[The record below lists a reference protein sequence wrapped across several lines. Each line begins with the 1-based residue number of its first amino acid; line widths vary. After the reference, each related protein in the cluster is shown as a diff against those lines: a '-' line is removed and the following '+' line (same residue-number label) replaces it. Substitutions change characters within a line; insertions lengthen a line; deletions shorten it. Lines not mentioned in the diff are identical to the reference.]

1 MAYFK
6 NKYQMQKASDEEI
19 REFFASTIFEGTFSN
34 EVKSN
39 NHADYFKGHIHSIK
53 VNGEPTN
60 VIGSYINVP
69 TVANDIAEGE
79 CTFKCRVKDV
89 VRTSPSQ
96 INFTLSPK
104 TLRSKS
110 ASKINLRIEPR
121 EGELTNEDLFELWGV
136 DDCECIGYYHFD
148 SKSGGYLIDDLRKTN
163 FDRIPPYL
171 TNKKPITL
179 WLKYPQ
185 KDIELDN
192 YYRFTWKLSYK
203 DSKNPYEI
211 YLDNRYSLQTITPK
225 WFIDKLFEDRHSD
238 KSKNFGSAANFLD
251 TLSKQLSARE
261 STFVYE
267 LLQNANDYP
276 VEGQMVDVEFHI
288 TDNYLLFLHS
298 GEKFNVRNIS
308 GICGINEKEKI
319 ANRKTIGYK
328 GIGFK
333 TVFLNNHYVYL
344 RTGDY
349 SFRFD
354 QGETPEKKRGG
365 RIKRQDAPFQIL
377 PIWTEHDEVS
387 PEVNSVFDKAAPK
400 FQVKIAL
407 RPDSPRI
414 LHSGRNSYENLFRE
428 IFSDSNIIL
437 FIPNIN
443 SVRVFIN
450 GNEERACYRNNEE
463 WIVGDYETEIDPIL
477 QRRIN
482 KTIKKG
488 KSRIP
493 EKYTDFDCTRISFA
507 CKHTSAIISQIDDAT
522 LYCYLPTGASWGL
535 PFLMNTDMI
544 PKGDRNDIETEVEL
558 LELEESDLEENDN
571 INLEDIKG
579 KNGETNFNE
588 ELAYVA
594 GSKLFIWIRD
604 LLTSKKYQLGSVF
617 SLVPDFKKC
626 KREHKDYSSFIEKFE
641 EAFNNCMDTET
652 IVPVPQGISLVN
664 KVILDTTGLSI
675 SGIMSDDEFC
685 KFTGMKDY
693 YLPLPMLRKDK
704 HFNSFLK
711 RYAEDDQIFDKDY
724 LKNLVSNDDFKE
736 WLKDQDNNNKF
747 LSFLLGNDYLEDYF
761 DETIFIEEECGKL
774 FSASDLYYNIDE
786 ELKDLS
792 AFSSHLCYLSFKTRD
807 FFKDNEKWNEIID
820 GRFAEYDSE
829 SFINDTLLSDN
840 WDETVKALKEWNT
853 SFHFYSYLAKNS
865 IVPDNLC
872 SLPFFKDDPEATVE
886 DDFHD
891 KFIFLSSSEG
901 KKTCSA
907 SWLSSVSFCFVSSKY
922 DTATLNYFKEN
933 AGVLDYSDD
942 IIVNDIIQSEDY
954 HDNINESQQE
964 NKETS
969 VAFVKFCFEHE
980 SSFGSGSLRDYT
992 LNSYDCDG
1000 DQTSVLS
1007 EDHIYFPSAYFDEY
1021 SQKDWLDCGWMYSID
1036 PDYLK
1041 VDNDKEKVKAFLK
1054 KTFYLEE
1061 LGAENF
1067 YTEIVRPKINNII
1080 SNTSGDNDRNGLKN
1094 IDFVSYLDQ
1103 NYKLVFEQEKD
1114 AERFEAFIFLADAE
1128 DGGFYDIESDA
1139 TYIYAYD
1146 SELKEI
1152 LNSEWFPAD
1161 IVHMCTS
1168 KYGESKSIQAI
1179 KAKKYDFA
1187 FFFNDVIAEE
1197 LDNINDTI
1205 NSKEASIAFHSFI
1218 IDRLADL
1225 TDKQKEVMKGAK
1237 VYLYGNDEASDRSDG
1252 HHILSKSA
1260 RELAYMGLVDVSDL
1274 DIIDPDYHIEE
1285 NEEYWKVRLGNK
1297 QFTVTDFITWL
1308 TDNTDM
1314 FYSTIEDND
1323 NNIKFWRWVK
1333 GCNLTDQTLG
1343 NLPVLPIYLTTD
1355 KYVDSDDT
1363 IYLSDDYIEEGG
1375 LETIVR
1381 NYHLDASFIS
1391 SEYIA
1396 EEDNIDSWKDF
1407 WVKMGLR
1414 FEMVDIL
1421 IDTIDNRLSETDDVK
1436 LPATIAKYRL
1446 KLEEHYEGDLISN
1459 LRDLRVKAHDGEFY
1473 SLSEVIYID
1482 SEKEEPFKY
1491 IDIPNQASFATADER
1506 KLIIDILDKIDGCK
1520 IVKLT
1525 EWQKVKIDRYLEIQ
1539 NDKNNEDLLRSIHFR
1554 FVDELAAMYNDD
1566 KDSFKEFDQISNVLF
1581 LDSDDEFTDVS
1592 EMTEGSLYK
1601 PFCDFEKYGLDYD
1614 YISNSYLQECTNDI
1628 RKMLNRVFKI
1638 HCDFRKD
1645 DIENLSD
1652 RDFSIYFWSQYL
1664 IKRDT
1669 DISGIKKLIDDREFD
1684 SVECIPTK
1692 DYMKKPS
1699 EIYSLS
1705 ISSYVIKHVDDWEN
1719 KLPLKELP
1727 NIEYDKDE
1735 NRTLFGLLLNKPSNL
1750 RLSFCDSLYALF
1762 SIAGQDRR
1770 AQLLLWMIETYD
1782 EKYDVNVT
1790 EYRAD
1795 ESAKWKNTKNE
1806 DKPIIELYA
1815 LSYNDKKLEQYFGN
1829 LPQIINKDYLPS
1841 GPIPFK
1847 NACDI
1852 LQITTIEPEDL
1863 IVDKIGQASKNE
1875 VYKKTLRV
1883 YALVLAGYEDT
1894 ENWKSRYQKYCE
1906 LIDALKLW
1914 CCTAISI
1921 RYKKDEK
1928 ICQNLKKFYREKG
1941 SADFY
1946 FVKSLDEK
1954 RVFKPFV
1961 ENFIEYLGIEADK
1974 DFVETVMDSREAA
1987 LELVQENNTLMLND
2001 TFKDEL
2007 DLLIPGIKREL
2018 NGIEADDT
2026 DLVDE
2031 DTRHTFTGYTD
2042 EPEDDTSEDD
2052 NLEDK
2057 LSTESIDIKST
2068 EREEDHNNAIE
2079 YLREEEYYDDDER
2092 EAIEKSDED
2101 LDEDDFCDI
2110 TKMYYN
2116 YNGEEIETICEHYRN
2131 GTWVRGHYRDGY
2143 WVNGY
2148 WRSCSNVSSHTRSA
2162 GSHNNGNNFE
2172 QEVPSQSNSTLSSK
2186 PYSQHTDGNIDVIE
2200 QKRTRSDK
2208 SSTHDYLTTREPS
2221 KRKSSSNATPTKAG
2235 EGTRSYS
2242 DMNGWGDSGSN
2253 YTPQAPKPYSPEDVR
2268 NFGSHGVTRTL
2279 DVLEPTMSE
2288 VAEINR
2294 ILGED
2299 LSSEQIADQNY
2310 LAQLRLY
2317 NNLVKRGMTPN
2328 ESKDDFVR
2336 NAHMKNEHTI
2346 IGGKYIHK
2354 CSAAGGIMYLSPSIW
2369 NKIADDRCVVCVY
2382 LGAKSNEF
2390 MYFNSIDDILE
2401 WIGED
2406 DIVIKLTGEEK
2417 ADVVEELYSGILNG
2431 VKGTAYTLIR
2441 INTNEKYNSLF
2452 AQLPKNNEINETEEN
2467 EDEY

>member
-1 MAYFK
+1 MPRYI
-6 NKYQMQKASDEEI
+6 NRNQLQKATDEEI
-19 REFFASTIFEGTFSN
+19 EQFFSETVFEGIYSS
-34 EVKSN
+34 ELKSKN
-39 NHADYFKGHIHSIK
+39 SDFYKGSISDIK
-53 VNGEPTN
+53 LEGRPTN
-60 VIGSYINVP
+60 LVGLFLNVP
-69 TVANDIAEGE
+69 HNSKDIPEGP
-79 CTFKCRVKDV
+79 CSFKCRMNIKALREQGFYKVNLLGSTL
-89 VRTSPSQ
+89 TSIQKLTESNVT
-96 INFTLSPK
+96 ISEK
-104 TLRSKS
+104 ESK
-110 ASKINLRIEPR
+110 EQ
-121 EGELTNEDLFELWGV
+121 ELFDMWGV
-136 DDCECIGYYHFD
+136 EDCQCIGYYHYD
-148 SKSGGYLIDDLRKTN
+148 EESEVYIVDDLRKPN
-163 FDRIPPYL
+163 FDHIPYYPGDKE
-171 TNKKPITL
+171 KKPIRIS
-179 WLKYPQ
+179 YPHEIRG
-185 KDIELDN
+185 IELND
-192 YYRFTWKLSYK
+192 YYLFTWKLSHRNKY
-203 DSKNPYEI
+203 NPYEI
-211 YLDNRYSLQTITPK
+211 YLDFNTQPKAINPK
-225 WFIDKLFEDRHSD
+225 WFIDTLFDDRHND
-238 KSKNFGSAANFLD
+238 KSKNFGSATNFLD
-251 TLSKQLSARE
+251 TLSKQLSAKE

-276 VEGQMVDVEFHI
+276 VEGCSVDVEFYI
-288 TDNYLLFLHS
+288 TDNYLLFLHT
-298 GEKFNVRNIS
+298 GDKFNVRNIS
-308 GICGINEKEKI
+308 GICGINEKEKV
-319 ANRKTIGYK
+319 ANKKTIGYK

-354 QGETPEKKRGG
+354 EGETPEKKVGG
-365 RIKRQDAPFQIL
+365 KIKRLGAPFQIL
-377 PIWTEHDEVS
+377 PIWTKHNEVAK
-387 PEVNSVFDKAAPK
+387 EVNDIFDNSGDE
-400 FQVKIAL
+400 FRVKIAL
-407 RPDSPRI
+407 RPDNKNL
-414 LHSGRNSYENLFRE
+414 LHIGKNSYENLFRE
-428 IFSDSNIIL
+428 VFSDSNIIL

-443 SVRVFIN
+443 SVSVFIN
-450 GNEERACYRNNEE
+450 GKKERACFRNNEE
-463 WIVGDYETEIDPIL
+463 WIVGDYENEIKDEL
-477 QRRIN
+477 QLLIN
-482 KTIKKG
+482 KTIEKG
-488 KSRIP
+488 NSRIP
-493 EKYTDFDCTRISFA
+493 EKYKDFDYTKVSFA
-507 CKHTSAIISQIDDAT
+507 CNHEGAMIKPVEDAT
-522 LYCYLPTGASWGL
+522 LYCYLPTKASWGL

-544 PKGDRNDIETEVEL
+544 PKGDRNDIETEVKL
-558 LELEESDLEENDN
+558 ID
-571 INLEDIKG
+571 ED
-579 KNGETNFNE
+579 ETNFNE
-588 ELAYVA
+588 ELASIA
-594 GSKLFIWIRD
+594 GSKLFLWIRD
-604 LLTSKKYQLGSVF
+604 LLTSRKYHLGSVF

-626 KREHKDYSSFIEKFE
+626 KREHKDYTSFIEKFE
-641 EAFNNCMDTET
+641 DAFDSCLKKET
-652 IVPVPQGISLVN
+652 IVPVPQGIALVN
-664 KVILDTTGLSI
+664 NVILDSTGLSL
-675 SGIMSDDEFC
+675 SGIMSDDEFRR
-685 KFTGMKDY
+685 FTGMEDY

-711 RYAEDDQIFDKDY
+711 RYAEEDQIFDKDS
-724 LKNLVSNDDFKE
+724 LKDLVSNDDFKE

-747 LSFLLGNDYLEDYF
+747 LNYLLENDYLEDYF

-792 AFSSHLCYLSFKTRD
+792 AFSSHLCYLSFKTRE
-807 FFKDNEKWNEIID
+807 FFKDNKKWNEIID
-820 GRFAEYDSE
+820 GQFAEYNSD
-829 SFINDTLLSDN
+829 SFINDTLLSEN

-865 IVPDNLC
+865 IVPDDLC
-872 SLPFFKDDPEATVE
+872 SLPFFNDDSEATVE
-886 DDFHD
+886 DDFND

-907 SWLSSVSFCFVSSKY
+907 PWLSSVSFCFVSPKY
-922 DTATLNYFKEN
+922 DKATLDYFKAN
-933 AGVLDYSDD
+933 AGVLNYSDD

-954 HDNINESQQE
+954 HDEINESQQE
-964 NKETS
+964 DKDTS

-980 SSFGSGSLRDYT
+980 SLFGSGSLRDYA

-1000 DQTSVLS
+1000 EQAFVLY
-1007 EDHIYFPSAYFDEY
+1007 EDHIFFPSVCFDEY
-1021 SQKDWLDCGWMYSID
+1021 SQKDWLDCDWMYSLD
-1036 PDYLK
+1036 SDYLK
-1041 VDNDKEKVKAFLK
+1041 VDNDEEKVKAFLEK
-1054 KTFYLEE
+1054 AFYVEE
-1061 LGAENF
+1061 LGADKFNRD
-1067 YTEIVRPKINNII
+1067 IVRPNISSII
-1080 SNTSGDNDRNGLKN
+1080 SNTSGNSDSDGAKN
-1094 IDFVSYLDQ
+1094 LDFIGYLDA
-1103 NYKLVFEQEKD
+1103 NYNLVFEKEKD
-1114 AERFEAFIFLADAE
+1114 ADKFGDFVFIGDS
-1128 DGGFYDIESDA
+1128 DDNSFYDIASDSA
-1139 TYIYAYD
+1139 YIYAYD

-1152 LNSEWFPAD
+1152 LDSEWFPAD
-1161 IVHMCTS
+1161 TVNLCTN
-1168 KYGESKSIQAI
+1168 KYGESKSILAI

-1187 FFFNDVIAEE
+1187 NFFSDVITEE
-1197 LDNINDTI
+1197 LDNINETI
-1205 NSKEASIAFHSFI
+1205 DSKEASIAFHTFI
-1218 IDRLADL
+1218 IDRLSDL
-1225 TDKQKEVMKGAK
+1225 TDKQKEVMKRAK
-1237 VYLYGNDEASDRSDG
+1237 VYLYGNDDASDRSDG

-1260 RELAYMGLVDVSDL
+1260 RELASMGLVEFSDL

-1285 NEEYWKVRLGNK
+1285 NEDYWKTRLGNE

-1308 TDNTDM
+1308 TDNTDT
-1314 FYSTIEDND
+1314 FYSTIEDKD

-1333 GCNLTDQTLG
+1333 GCKLADQTLA

-1355 KYVDSDDT
+1355 EYVDSDDT

-1375 LETIVR
+1375 LETIVT
-1381 NYHLDASFIS
+1381 NYHPDASFVS

-1396 EEDNIDSWKDF
+1396 EEDSIDSWKDF
-1407 WVKMGLR
+1407 WVKMGVR

-1421 IDTIDNRLSETDDVK
+1421 IDTIDNRLSETDDAK
-1436 LPATIAKYRL
+1436 LPATIAKHRL

-1473 SLSEVIYID
+1473 SLSEIIYID

-1506 KLIIDILDKIDGCK
+1506 KLIIDILDEIDGDK

-1539 NDKNNEDLLRSIHFR
+1539 DDDNNEDLLRSIHFR
-1554 FVDELAAMYNDD
+1554 FVDELAAMYNAD
-1566 KDSFKEFDQISNVLF
+1566 KDSLKEFDQISNVLF

-1601 PFCDFEKYGLDYD
+1601 PFCDFEKFGLDYD

-1638 HCDFRKD
+1638 HCDFEKD

-1664 IKRDT
+1664 IKRDA
-1669 DISGIKKLIDDREFD
+1669 DISGVKKLIEDREFD
-1684 SVECIPTK
+1684 SIACIPTK

-1705 ISSYVIKHVDDWEN
+1705 ISSYVIKHGDDWEN
-1719 KLPLKELP
+1719 KLPLKDLP
-1727 NIEYDKDE
+1727 NIEYDKE
-1735 NRTLFGLLLNKPSNL
+1735 EKRTLFGLLLNKPSNL

-1762 SIAGQDRR
+1762 SIAGQERR
-1770 AQLLLWMIETYD
+1770 AQLLQWMIETYD

-1806 DKPIIELYA
+1806 DKPITELYA

-1829 LPQIINKDYLPS
+1829 LPQIINKDYLPA
-1841 GPIPFK
+1841 GPISFK

-1863 IVDKIGQASKNE
+1863 IVDKIGQVSKNE

-1883 YALVLAGYEDT
+1883 YALVLAGYEDA
-1894 ENWKSRYQKYCE
+1894 ENWSSRYQKYCE
-1906 LIDALKLW
+1906 LIDALELW

-1921 RYKKDEK
+1921 RYEKDEN

-1961 ENFIEYLGIEADK
+1961 ENVIEYLGIEADK

-1987 LELVQENNTLMLND
+1987 MELVQENNTLMLD
-2001 TFKDEL
+2001 DAFKDEL

-2031 DTRHTFTGYTD
+2031 DTRHTFTGYTN
-2042 EPEDDTSEDD
+2042 EPEDETSEDD
-2052 NLEDK
+2052 NLEDNV
-2057 LSTESIDIKST
+2057 STESTDIETS
-2068 EREEDHNNAIE
+2068 EREEDQNSEIE
-2079 YLREEEYYDDDER
+2079 YLREEEYDDDDER
-2092 EAIEKSDED
+2092 EAIEKSDEV
-2101 LDEDDFCDI
+2101 LDEDDFCNI

-2116 YNGEEIETICEHYRN
+2116 YHGEEIETVCEHYRN
-2131 GTWVRGHYRDGY
+2131 GTWVRGHYRNGS

-2148 WRSCSNVSSHTRSA
+2148 WRSGSNVSSHTRSI
-2162 GSHNNGNNFE
+2162 GSYNHGNNIE
-2172 QEVPSQSNSTLSSK
+2172 QESSSRSNSTSSSK
-2186 PYSQHTDGNIDVIE
+2186 PYSQHTDDNMDFIE
-2200 QKRTRSDK
+2200 PKKTRSDK
-2208 SSTHDYLTTREPS
+2208 GSTHDYPTTREPRE
-2221 KRKSSSNATPTKAG
+2221 RKYSSNATPTKAG

-2242 DMNGWGDSGSN
+2242 DMNGWEGSGN
-2253 YTPQAPKPYSPEDVR
+2253 YTPQVPKPYSPEDVR

-2279 DVLEPTMSE
+2279 EVLEPTTSE
-2288 VAEINR
+2288 VDEINR

-2299 LSSEQIADQNY
+2299 LSSEQVADQNY

-2317 NNLVKRGMTPN
+2317 NNLVNRGMTPN

-2346 IGGKYIHK
+2346 RGGKYIHK

-2390 MYFNSIDDILE
+2390 MYFNSIDEILE
-2401 WIGED
+2401 WVGED

-2417 ADVVEELYSGILNG
+2417 ANVVEELYSGVLNG

-2441 INTNEKYNSLF
+2441 INSNEKYNSLF
-2452 AQLPKNNEINETEEN
+2452 AQLPTNNDINETEEN
-2467 EDEY
+2467 LDEYDD

>member
-1 MAYFK
+1 MTTFK
-6 NKYQMQKASDEEI
+6 NKYQMIKASDEQI
-19 REFFASTIFEGTFSN
+19 REFFATTIFEGVFSK
-34 EVKSN
+34 EIKS

-69 TVANDIAEGE
+69 TVANDIPEGE

-96 INFTLSPK
+96 INFSLSPR
-104 TLRSKS
+104 TLRNKS
-110 ASKINLRIEPR
+110 ATKPMLSIEPR
-121 EGELTNEDLFELWGV
+121 EGELSNEDLFELWGV

-148 SKSGGYLIDDLRKTN
+148 PKSGGYLIDDLRKTN

-185 KDIELDN
+185 KGIEVDN
-192 YYRFTWKLSYK
+192 YYRFTWKLSHK
-203 DSKNPYEI
+203 DPQNPYEI
-211 YLDNRYSLQTITPK
+211 YLDSRYSPQTITPK

-298 GEKFNVRNIS
+298 GDKFNVRNIS

-365 RIKRQDAPFQIL
+365 KIKRQDAPFQIL
-377 PIWTEHDEVS
+377 PIWTEHNEVS
-387 PEVNSVFDKAAPK
+387 PEVNSVFDNAAPK
-400 FQVKIAL
+400 FQVQIAL
-407 RPDSPRI
+407 RPDSQRI
-414 LHSGRNSYENLFRE
+414 LHLGRNSYENLFRE
-428 IFSDSNIIL
+428 VFSDSNIIL

-443 SVRVFIN
+443 SVSVFIN
-450 GNEERACYRNNEE
+450 GKKERACFRNNEE
-463 WIVGDYETEIDPIL
+463 WIVGNYENEIGEDL
-477 QRRIN
+477 QLLIN
-482 KTIKKG
+482 KTIEKG
-488 KSRIP
+488 NSRIP
-493 EKYTDFDCTRISFA
+493 EKYKDFDYTKVSFA
-507 CKHTSAIISQIDDAT
+507 CNREGAMIKPVDDST
-522 LYCYLPTGASWGL
+522 LYCYLPTKASWGL

-544 PKGDRNDIETEVEL
+544 PKGDRNDIETEVKL
-558 LELEESDLEENDN
+558 ID
-571 INLEDIKG
+571 ED
-579 KNGETNFNE
+579 ETNFNE
-588 ELAYVA
+588 ELASIA
-594 GSKLFIWIRD
+594 GSKLFLWIHD
-604 LLTSKKYQLGSVF
+604 LLTSRKYQLGSVF

-626 KREHKDYSSFIEKFE
+626 KREHKDYTSFIEKFE
-641 EAFNNCMDTET
+641 EAFNMCLETET
-652 IVPVPQGISLVN
+652 IVPVPQGIALVN
-664 KVILDTTGLSI
+664 KVILDLTGLSI
-675 SGIMSDDEFC
+675 SKIMSDDEFR
-685 KFTGMKDY
+685 KFTDMEDY

-711 RYAEDDQIFDKDY
+711 RYADDDQIFDKDC
-724 LKNLVSNDDFKE
+724 LKDLISNDDFKE

-747 LSFLLGNDYLEDYF
+747 LNFLLENDYLEDYF

-792 AFSSHLCYLSFKTRD
+792 AFSSHLCYLSFKTRE

-820 GRFAEYDSE
+820 GQFAEYDAE
-829 SFINDTLLSDN
+829 SFINDILLSDN

-853 SFHFYSYLAKNS
+853 SYHFYSYLAKNN
-865 IVPDNLC
+865 IVPDDLC
-872 SLPFFKDDPEATVE
+872 SLPFFNDDSEATVV
-886 DDFHD
+886 DDFND

-907 SWLSSVSFCFVSSKY
+907 SWLSSITFSFVSPNY
-922 DTATLNYFKEN
+922 DKATLDYFKEN
-933 AGVLDYSDD
+933 AGVLDFSDD
-942 IIVNDIIQSEDY
+942 VIVNDIIQSEDY
-954 HDNINESQQE
+954 HDEINESQQE
-964 NKETS
+964 DKDTS
-969 VAFVKFCFEHE
+969 VAFVKFCYEHE
-980 SSFGSGSLRDYT
+980 SLFGSGSLRDYA
-992 LNSYDCDG
+992 LNSYDCDS
-1000 DQTSVLS
+1000 DEAFVLY
-1007 EDHIYFPSAYFDEY
+1007 EDHIFFPSECFDQY
-1021 SQKDWLDCGWMYSID
+1021 SQKDWLNCDWMYSLD
-1036 PDYLK
+1036 SDYLK
-1041 VDNDKEKVKAFLK
+1041 VDNDNEKVKAFLK
-1054 KTFYLEE
+1054 KAFYVEE
-1061 LGAENF
+1061 LDADIF
-1067 YTEIVRPKINNII
+1067 YKDIVRPNIGSII
-1080 SNTSGDNDRNGLKN
+1080 SNTSGSNDGDGAKN
-1094 IDFVSYLDQ
+1094 LDFICYL
-1103 NYKLVFEQEKD
+1103 NANFNLVFDKEKD
-1114 AERFEAFIFLADAE
+1114 ADKFESFVFIGDS
-1128 DGGFYDIESDA
+1128 DDNGFYDIAPDSA
-1139 TYIYAYD
+1139 YIYAYD
-1146 SELKEI
+1146 SELKDI
-1152 LNSEWFPAD
+1152 LDSEWFPAD
-1161 IVHMCTS
+1161 TVNMCTS

-1187 FFFNDVIAEE
+1187 NFFNDVITEE

-1205 NSKEASIAFHSFI
+1205 NSKDASVAFHTFI

-1225 TDKQKEVMKGAK
+1225 TDKQKEVMKEAK
-1237 VYLYGNDEASDRSDG
+1237 VYLYGNDDASDRSDG

-1260 RELAYMGLVDVSDL
+1260 RELASMGLVEFSDL

-1285 NEEYWKVRLGNK
+1285 NEEYWKTRLGNE

-1308 TDNTDM
+1308 TDNTGT
-1314 FYSTIEDND
+1314 FYSTIEDKE

-1333 GCNLTDQTLG
+1333 GCKLADQTLA

-1355 KYVDSDDT
+1355 EYVDSDDT
-1363 IYLSDDYIEEGG
+1363 IFLSDSYIEEGG
-1375 LETIVR
+1375 LETIVT
-1381 NYHLDASFIS
+1381 NYHPDASFVS

-1407 WVKMGLR
+1407 WVKMGVR

-1421 IDTIDNRLSETDDVK
+1421 IDTIDKRLSDTDDAK

-1459 LRDLRVKAHDGEFY
+1459 LRHLRVKAHDGKFY
-1473 SLSEVIYID
+1473 SLSEIIYVD

-1491 IDIPNQASFATADER
+1491 IDIPTQASFATADER
-1506 KLIIDILDKIDGCK
+1506 KLIIDILDEIGGDK
-1520 IVKLT
+1520 IVTLT
-1525 EWQKVKIDRYLEIQ
+1525 EWQKAKIDRYLEIQ
-1539 NDKNNEDLLRSIHFR
+1539 DDENNEDLLRSIHFH
-1554 FVDELAAMYNDD
+1554 FVDELAAMYIAD
-1566 KDSFKEFDQISNVLF
+1566 KDSLNEFDQISNVLF

-1592 EMTEGSLYK
+1592 EMTEGGLYK

-1614 YISNSYLQECTNDI
+1614 FISNSYLQECTNDI

-1638 HCDFRKD
+1638 HCDFEKD
-1645 DIENLSD
+1645 DIEKLSD

-1664 IKRDT
+1664 IKRDA
-1669 DISGIKKLIDDREFD
+1669 DISGVKKLIEDREFD
-1684 SVECIPTK
+1684 SVACIPTK
-1692 DYMKKPS
+1692 DYMKKPG
-1699 EIYSLS
+1699 ELYSLD

-1719 KLPLKELP
+1719 KLPLKDLP
-1727 NIEYDKDE
+1727 NIEYDKE
-1735 NRTLFGLLLNKPSNL
+1735 EKRTLFGLLLNKPSNL

-1770 AQLLLWMIETYD
+1770 TQILQWMIETYD
-1782 EKYDVNVT
+1782 EKYDVNVS

-1806 DKPIIELYA
+1806 DTPITELYA

-1829 LPQIINKDYLPS
+1829 LPQIINKDYLPA
-1841 GPIPFK
+1841 GPISFK

-1852 LQITTIEPEDL
+1852 LQITTIESKDL
-1863 IVDKIGQASKNE
+1863 IVDKIGQVSKNE

-1883 YALVLAGYEDT
+1883 YALVLAGYEDA
-1894 ENWKSRYQKYCE
+1894 ENWSSRYQKYCE
-1906 LIDALKLW
+1906 LIDAIGLW
-1914 CCTAISI
+1914 CCTSISI
-1921 RYKKDEK
+1921 RYEKDEN

-1941 SADFY
+1941 SPDFY

-1974 DFVETVMDSREAA
+1974 DFVETVMDSREIAM
-1987 LELVQENNTLMLND
+1987 ELVQENNTLMLD
-2001 TFKDEL
+2001 DAFKDEL

-2018 NGIEADDT
+2018 NGNEANDT
-2026 DLVDE
+2026 DYVDE
-2031 DTRHTFTGYTD
+2031 DKRHTFTGYTD

-2052 NLEDK
+2052 NLADNV
-2057 LSTESIDIKST
+2057 STEGDDT
-2068 EREEDHNNAIE
+2068 ENSEGEGDQNNEIE
-2079 YLREEEYYDDDER
+2079 CLREEEYDDDDER
-2092 EAIEKSDED
+2092 EAIEKSDEN
-2101 LDEDDFCDI
+2101 LDEEDFCNI

-2116 YNGEEIETICEHYRN
+2116 YNGEEIETVCEHYRS
-2131 GTWVRGHYRDGY
+2131 GTWVRGHYRNGI

-2148 WRSCSNVSSHTRSA
+2148 WRSGSNVSSYTRSV
-2162 GSHNNGNNFE
+2162 GSYNNSNNSNQRVSPHNDSTTSAKPSTQHPNNNAD
-2172 QEVPSQSNSTLSSK
+2172 VNDGKK
-2186 PYSQHTDGNIDVIE
+2186 P
-2200 QKRTRSDK
+2200 RSDK
-2208 SSTHDYLTTREPS
+2208 GTTRDYPTTREP
-2221 KRKSSSNATPTKAG
+2221 RERRPSSHSTQTKAG
-2235 EGTRSYS
+2235 EGTRPYS
-2242 DMNGWGDSGSN
+2242 DMNGWEGSGSN

-2279 DVLEPTMSE
+2279 EVLEPTTSE

-2299 LSSEQIADQNY
+2299 LSSEQVADQNY

-2317 NNLVKRGMTPN
+2317 NNLVNRGMTPN
-2328 ESKDDFVR
+2328 ESKEDFVR

-2346 IGGKYIHK
+2346 NGGKYIHK

-2401 WIGED
+2401 WVGED
-2406 DIVIKLTGEEK
+2406 DIVIKLSGEEK
-2417 ADVVEELYSGILNG
+2417 ADVVEELYSGVLNG

-2441 INTNEKYNSLF
+2441 INSNEKYNSLF
-2452 AQLPKNNEINETEEN
+2452 AQLPTNNDINETEEN